1 MRHFKKAVPIAALL
15 LLFAS
20 MAPAKTQHSG
30 HTVFVKGTVAA
41 KHPTLAPR
49 HLKKDGDIY
58 LKDRIETADRS
69 YSILE
74 LIDMG
79 KITVRPLSHFSI
91 LQYSRSKSKV
101 KLRLDKGGGRIE
113 TGNIAETSPDH
124 QTIETPLASIN
135 MQQAKVKLRLCE
147 QDCAKDEKKAKN
159 KKPKLTREVVAR
171 IVEKKGYS
179 LAITTLPIPLKGK
192 QKRSL
197 SVAAPVYRSDRLI
210 TYDQGHLLIVFRDG
224 SRITLAA
231 NSELQIKDYR
241 WQEQGMANTMVLR
254 LVRGGLRA
262 LTGKLGK
269 ENPDNFVMESPVATI
284 GIRGTIYDLL
294 LEQTGW
300 LGTSKLPARQHTY
313 VRQGSVAVKNKA
325 GDFHLDELTGNK
337 LFSSTKAPDAIT
349 DMPRGS
355 VIQQT
360 PPPELS
366 AVDMW
371 NLYAEEQLTGV
382 PEGLY
387 LFVEDGHVRVKGKIG
402 GHLGHVVDLG
412 RHETMYVDKSGRLI
426 RLKEPKNFLLQ
437 DDNIQTATCGT
448 SSYWSKKN
456 KKCQCK
462 KGSYWSKKHKKCRCK
477 KGHYYSKKYNKCYKS
492 RPKKK
497 TSKSSNTNNKAIID
511 GIFTGIK
518 IWGAV
523 KGSKEPK
530 REKHHDDW

>member
-91 LQYSRSKSKV
+91 LQYSQSKSKV

-197 SVAAPVYRSDRLI
+197 SVAAPVYRSDR
-210 TYDQGHLLIVFRDG
+210 H
-224 SRITLAA
+224 
-231 NSELQIKDYR
+231 
-241 WQEQGMANTMVLR
+241 M
-254 LVRGGLRA
+254 
-262 LTGKLGK
+262 
-269 ENPDNFVMESPVATI
+269 
-284 GIRGTIYDLL
+284 
-294 LEQTGW
+294 
-300 LGTSKLPARQHTY
+300 
-313 VRQGSVAVKNKA
+313 
-325 GDFHLDELTGNK
+325 
-337 LFSSTKAPDAIT
+337 TKAI
-349 DMPRGS
+349 
-355 VIQQT
+355 
-360 PPPELS
+360 
-366 AVDMW
+366 
-371 NLYAEEQLTGV
+371 
-382 PEGLY
+382 
-387 LFVEDGHVRVKGKIG
+387 
-402 GHLGHVVDLG
+402 
-412 RHETMYVDKSGRLI
+412 
-426 RLKEPKNFLLQ
+426 
-437 DDNIQTATCGT
+437 C
-448 SSYWSKKN
+448 
-456 KKCQCK
+456 
-462 KGSYWSKKHKKCRCK
+462 
-477 KGHYYSKKYNKCYKS
+477 
-492 RPKKK
+492 
-497 TSKSSNTNNKAIID
+497 
-511 GIFTGIK
+511 
-518 IWGAV
+518 
-523 KGSKEPK
+523 
-530 REKHHDDW
+530 